1 MIKID
6 KTSRIMINSNP
17 TIQRKSVAGIKH
29 KSITVIIK
37 AIKPSARIAFFPLF
51 AKVRSLSFLS
61 EVISDPFP

>member
-1 MIKID
+1 MIKIV

-17 TIQRKSVAGIKH
+17 TIQRKSAVGIKH

-37 AIKPSARIAFFPLF
+37 AIIPSARIAFFLL
-51 AKVRSLSFLS
+51 VFLS